1 MMAESRGFFCMGQR
15 CFEKNM
21 AGLKLPRSI
30 MNTSG
35 RSISRI
41 LSNGLHHLCNH
52 LSGQSVA
59 ALLGAA
65 YPGLTPSTVGGSTC
79 GDEQSPIV
87 HRRFRPCLALLPTGV
102 TWPPALLQT
111 PVVSY
116 TTFSPS
122 PSARKGGAA
131 VCFCGPFPAGSRLS
145 AVSRP
150 GCYPTSCSM
159 ECGLSSIP
167 TTQDRDCPTSLSW
180 LHDTR
185 MKRQSQPWQFYAKS
199 I

>member
-1 MMAESRGFFCMGQR
+1 MAESRGFFCMSQR

-21 AGLKLPRSI
+21 AGLKPPRSI

-41 LSNGLHHLCNH
+41 LSNGLRHLCNH
-52 LSGQSVA
+52 LSGQRVA

-65 YPGLTPSTVGGSTC
+65 YPGLAPPTVGRSTC

-131 VCFCGPFPAGSRLS
+131 VCFCGPLPAGSRLS

-167 TTQDRDCPTSLSW
+167 TTQDRDCPINLRSFD
-180 LHDTR
+180 DTLWGDE
-185 MKRQSQPWQFYAKS
+185 SQPEKT
-199 I
+199 

>member
-1 MMAESRGFFCMGQR
+1 
-15 CFEKNM
+15 M
-21 AGLKLPRSI
+21 AGINPPKLK
-30 MNTSG
+30 NTSG

-102 TWPPALLQT
+102 TWPSALLQT

-122 PSARKGGAA
+122 PPALTGGAA

-145 AVSRP
+145 AVPRP

-167 TTQDRDCPTSLSW
+167 STQDRDCPINLR
-180 LHDTR
+180 LFDDTR
-185 MKRQSQPWQFYAKS
+185 SKIESQPGKNLS
-199 I
+199 